1 MEYWANLPANTQR
14 AHDKGDDQRGT
25 TVLLQSVVSGRHS
38 AVRGVRTGGTGIA
51 RPLTP
56 TGGPNAMDLDPLPV
70 ATRDCALML
79 AVCAGHDPLDPGSA
93 DEPIPDYS
101 AALSGDIRGM
111 RIGLVRS
118 WYASEATD
126 EVIAA
131 VDAAA
136 DTLRSLGAIV
146 EEVLLPDIGEYSD
159 CKTLISMA
167 ELFTIHKSDLQTR
180 PEMFGAKLRQR
191 VLGGAF
197 VRAEDYLQAQR
208 WRVDLARGI
217 MAQFPR
223 FDVLATAGWLGTADP
238 ADPHGADF
246 FRRRRLMTMPFSLA
260 GIPALVVPCGF
271 GSHDLPISLQI
282 AARPFAEATVLRIGD
297 AYQRATAWHLRAP
310 ALH

>member
-1 MEYWANLPANTQR
+1 
-14 AHDKGDDQRGT
+14 
-25 TVLLQSVVSGRHS
+25 
-38 AVRGVRTGGTGIA
+38 
-51 RPLTP
+51 
-56 TGGPNAMDLDPLPV
+56 
-70 ATRDCALML
+70 
-79 AVCAGHDPLDPGSA
+79 
-93 DEPIPDYS
+93 
-101 AALSGDIRGM
+101 
-111 RIGLVRS
+111 
-118 WYASEATD
+118 
-126 EVIAA
+126 
-131 VDAAA
+131 
-136 DTLRSLGAIV
+136 
-146 EEVLLPDIGEYSD
+146 
-159 CKTLISMA
+159 
-167 ELFTIHKSDLQTR
+167 
-180 PEMFGAKLRQR
+180 
-191 VLGGAF
+191 LGGAF